1 MPLRLSSIRHQCLCS
16 NWTETHHR
24 ISRSWRSAAS
34 DFGLAEGSFTP
45 PSALEIASR
54 EAEELA
60 EAEKAEKHVLAFRRE
75 AIPIHGTIAETFL
88 WGRGITCA
96 LPDTLRFRPASW
108 HPTARRFPAMV
119 VPITGLP
126 RLALYRTHLRMD
138 GTGKAD
144 AEPAEAML
152 GATAGGGVRLADEK
166 WPLVVSDGI
175 ETALGLGQ
183 RTYPSPQPGSGP
195 ACPPAA
201 CRACACPINLIA

>member
-96 LPDTLRFRPASW
+96 LPDTLRFRPRFLAPHRPPLPSHGGADHGASPGSPYIAPICAW
-108 HPTARRFPAMV
+108 TGQGRRMPSLPKRCWERQPAAACGLRTKSGRWWCPTASRPPWALASGLIRR
-119 VPITGLP
+119 
-126 RLALYRTHLRMD
+126 
-138 GTGKAD
+138 
-144 AEPAEAML
+144 
-152 GATAGGGVRLADEK
+152 
-166 WPLVVSDGI
+166 
-175 ETALGLGQ
+175 
-183 RTYPSPQPGSGP
+183 PSPDLGRHVHQRHVGP
-195 ACPPAA
+195 APA
-201 CRACACPINLIA
+201 R